1 MARKRMGELL
11 VESGMLAPEQLEM
24 ALAEQRETGARLGDI
39 LINNGYITEQQLVE
53 VLEFQLGIPHVILAN
68 MKIDPEV
75 LKLVPE
81 RLAETYVL
89 IPYRRAGNRLHV
101 AMADPLDYYAI
112 DDLRRSTNLVI
123 MPAIATRQDIQAAIS
138 RHYRGNEVFE
148 SAVRSMAE
156 AAPPRQEP
164 EQETR
169 AADSPVVRALNQI
182 LVEAADA
189 GASDVHLDPQADGVL
204 LRFRV
209 DGFLR
214 TERVIP
220 RNLQSGLVARVK
232 ILARLNIAEQRLP
245 QDGRFEFSEGG
256 RKVDVRVST
265 MPTAHGEKVVLR
277 IFDLAKR
284 AFTLDELGFSE
295 WNRAAF
301 ERMITKP
308 YGAVLITG
316 PTGSGKT
323 STLYAALKRLATP
336 EVNVITIED
345 PIEYQLEGVNQ
356 VQVNPVAGLTFARGL
371 RAVLRQD
378 PDIIMV
384 GEIRDNETAE
394 IAMRAALT
402 GHRVLSTL
410 HTNDAASAINR
421 LIDMGVP
428 AYMMASGVT
437 GVVAQRLVRLVC
449 ARCKHERPATALE
462 KEILE
467 ENGFSAE
474 TVVEG
479 RGCPACGQTGYKGR
493 MAVQEVLEVDDEIAR
508 LILTSRSTE
517 DYVAA
522 AKERGMRTM
531 FHDGLQK
538 ALQGKTTI
546 QEVLRVTAAT

>member
-24 ALAEQRETGARLGDI
+24 ALAEQRETGTRLGDI
-39 LINNGYITEQQLVE
+39 LIQNGYITEQQLVE

-89 IPYRRAGNRLHV
+89 IPYRRAGSRLHV

-123 MPAIATRQDIQAAIS
+123 MPAIATRHDIQAAIS

-148 SAVRSMAE
+148 TAVRSVAE
-156 AAPPRQEP
+156 SAPPRPEP
-164 EQETR
+164 EQENR

-182 LVEAADA
+182 LVEASDA
-189 GASDVHLDPQADGVL
+189 GASDVHLDPQADGVV

-214 TERVIP
+214 TERLIP

-245 QDGRFEFSEGG
+245 QDGRFEFAEGG

-284 AFTLDELGFSE
+284 AFSLDELGFSTA
-295 WNRAAF
+295 NLAVF

-345 PIEYQLEGVNQ
+345 PIEYQLDGVNQ
-356 VQVNPVAGLTFARGL
+356 VQVNPAAGLTFARGL

-449 ARCKHERPATALE
+449 PRCRQERKATPLE
-462 KEILE
+462 QEILE
-467 ENGFSAE
+467 ENGFAADS
-474 TVVEG
+474 VVEG

-508 LILTSRSTE
+508 LILTSRSSE
-517 DYVAA
+517 DYLSV

-531 FHDGLQK
+531 FQDGLEK
-538 ALQGKTTI
+538 ALQGKTTV

>member
-1 MARKRMGELL
+1 MGELL

-39 LINNGYITEQQLVE
+39 LINSGYITEQQLVE

-89 IPYRRAGNRLHV
+89 IPYRKVGNRLHV

-123 MPAIATRQDIQAAIS
+123 MPSIATRQDIQAAIS

-148 SAVRSMAE
+148 SAIRSIAE
-156 AAPPRQEP
+156 SALQRPEP
-164 EQETR
+164 EQESR

-189 GASDVHLDPQADGVL
+189 GASDVHLDPQADGVV

-232 ILARLNIAEQRLP
+232 IMARLNIAEQRLP
-245 QDGRFEFSEGG
+245 QDGRFEFSEEGH
-256 RKVDVRVST
+256 RVDVRVST

-277 IFDLAKR
+277 VFDLGKR
-284 AFTLDELGFSE
+284 AFTMHELGFSPE
-295 WNRAAF
+295 NLARF
-301 ERMITKP
+301 ERMITRP

-323 STLYAALKRLATP
+323 STLYAALKRLSTP

-356 VQVNPVAGLTFARGL
+356 VQVNPAAGLTFARGL
-371 RAVLRQD
+371 RAILRQD

-421 LIDMGVP
+421 LMDMGVP
-428 AYMMASGVT
+428 PYMMASGVT
-437 GVVAQRLVRLVC
+437 GVVAQRLVRVIC
-449 ARCKHERPATALE
+449 SRCKRERAVTPLE
-462 KEILE
+462 REIFE
-467 ENGFSAE
+467 ENGLAPES
-474 TVVEG
+474 VVEG
-479 RGCPACGQTGYKGR
+479 TGCPACGHTGFKGR

-508 LILTSRSTE
+508 LILTSRSTDE
-517 DYVAA
+517 YVRA
-522 AKERGMRTM
+522 AKEQGMRTM
-531 FHDGLQK
+531 FQDGLEK
-538 ALQGKTTI
+538 ALQGKTTL
-546 QEVLRVTAAT
+546 QEVLRVTAVT

>member
-75 LKLVPE
+75 LKLMPE

-89 IPYRRAGNRLHV
+89 IPYRKSGNRLYV

-123 MPAIATRQDIQAAIS
+123 VPAIATRQDIQAAIS

-148 SAVRSMAE
+148 TAVRSVAE
-156 AAPPRQEP
+156 AAPQRAEP
-164 EQETR
+164 EPENR
-169 AADSPVVRALNQI
+169 ADSPVVRALNQI
-182 LVEAADA
+182 LIEASDA

-245 QDGRFEFSEGG
+245 QDGRFEFAEGG

-277 IFDLAKR
+277 VFDLAKR
-284 AFTLDELGFSE
+284 AFSLDELGFSPA
-295 WNRAAF
+295 NRAAF

-356 VQVNPVAGLTFARGL
+356 VQVNPAAGLTFARGL
-371 RAVLRQD
+371 RAILRQD

-428 AYMMASGVT
+428 AYMMASGVI

-449 ARCKHERPATALE
+449 PRCKHERPATPLE
-462 KEILE
+462 QELLE
-467 ENGFSAE
+467 QNGFSADGL
-474 TVVEG
+474 VEG
-479 RGCPACGQTGYKGR
+479 RGCAACGNTGYKGR
-493 MAVQEVLEVDDEIAR
+493 MAVQEVLEVDDDIAR

-517 DYVAA
+517 DYLRA

-531 FHDGLQK
+531 FQDGLEK
-538 ALQGKTTI
+538 ALQGKTTV

>member
-1 MARKRMGELL
+1 MGELL
-11 VESGMLAPEQLEM
+11 VESGLLAPEQLEM

-112 DDLRRSTNLVI
+112 DDLRRSTNLII

-449 ARCKHERPATALE
+449 ARCKHERPATPLE

-531 FHDGLQK
+531 FLDGLQK
-538 ALQGKTTI
+538 ALQGQTTI

>member
-1 MARKRMGELL
+1 MGELL

-89 IPYRRAGNRLHV
+89 IPYRKSGNRLYV

-148 SAVRSMAE
+148 TAVKSVAE
-156 AAPPRQEP
+156 AAPPRGEP
-164 EQETR
+164 EPENR
-169 AADSPVVRALNQI
+169 ADSPVVRALNQI
-182 LVEAADA
+182 LIEAADA

-245 QDGRFEFSEGG
+245 QDGRFEFAEGG

-284 AFTLDELGFSE
+284 AFNLDELGFSPA
-295 WNRAAF
+295 NRAAF

-336 EVNVITIED
+336 AVNVITIED

-356 VQVNPVAGLTFARGL
+356 VQVNPAAGLTFARGL
-371 RAVLRQD
+371 RAILRQD

-449 ARCKHERPATALE
+449 PRCKHERPVTPLE
-462 KEILE
+462 QELLE
-467 ENGFSAE
+467 QNGFTADRL
-474 TVVEG
+474 VEG
-479 RGCPACGQTGYKGR
+479 RGCAACGNTGYKGR
-493 MAVQEVLEVDDEIAR
+493 MAVQEVLEVDDDLAR
-508 LILTSRSTE
+508 LVLTSRSTE
-517 DYVAA
+517 DYLQA

-531 FHDGLQK
+531 FQDGLEK
-538 ALQGKTTI
+538 ALQGKTTV

>member
-11 VESGMLAPEQLEM
+11 VESGLLAPEQLEM

-112 DDLRRSTNLVI
+112 DDLRRSTNLII

-449 ARCKHERPATALE
+449 ARCKHERPATPLE

-531 FHDGLQK
+531 FLDGLQK
-538 ALQGKTTI
+538 ALQGQTTI

>member
-1 MARKRMGELL
+1 MGELL

-39 LINNGYITEQQLVE
+39 LIQNGYITEQQLVE

-89 IPYRRAGNRLHV
+89 IPYRKSGNRLYV

-148 SAVRSMAE
+148 TAVRSVAE
-156 AAPPRQEP
+156 SAQVRQEP

-182 LVEAADA
+182 LIEAADA
-189 GASDVHLDPQADGVL
+189 GASDVHLDPQADGVI

-245 QDGRFEFSEGG
+245 QDGRFEFAEGG
-256 RKVDVRVST
+256 HKVDVRVST

-284 AFTLDELGFSE
+284 AYALEELGFSE
-295 WNRAAF
+295 ANLAAF
-301 ERMITKP
+301 QRMITKP

-356 VQVNPVAGLTFARGL
+356 VQVNPAAGLTFARGL
-371 RAVLRQD
+371 RAILRQD

-449 ARCKHERPATALE
+449 SRCKHERPATPLE
-462 KEILE
+462 AELLE
-467 ENGFSAE
+467 QNGLRAE
-474 TVVEG
+474 KLVEG
-479 RGCPACGQTGYKGR
+479 RGCAACGNTGYKGR

-508 LILTSRSTE
+508 LVLTSRSTE
-517 DYVAA
+517 DYLQV

-531 FHDGLQK
+531 FQDGLAK
-538 ALQGKTTI
+538 AVQGKTTVM
-546 QEVLRVTAAT
+546 EVLRVTAAT